1 MRRAIFPI
9 FLVFWITL
17 AVAGSAAAQVQ
28 RLETKVDHNIG
39 ESIEFTASF
48 VSDRSVGAA
57 VVYFQAEGDSRWNVG
72 FAKLNK
78 PGRDRYLAA
87 YTHPISEYMIQ
98 PFSSLSYYWELY
110 YTDQELFTSPAE
122 EYTYD
127 DDRFDWQVVE
137 RDSIQVHWYHG
148 DRQFAEDMVDFAK
161 KGNEEIQQI
170 LPLPEAGDL
179 DIYIYS
185 DAEALQAALLKG
197 STDWVAGHADPRL
210 GVIAIALPEVPEQ
223 RLLAEQRIPHEL
235 VHILLY
241 RYTKV
246 GYQNMPAW
254 LSEGLASSAELY
266 PNPDYRF
273 ILMEASRNGNLL
285 PLTSLCTDFQN
296 DTSPV
301 LLSYAESL
309 SFVKYLHGRYGTP
322 GLQAL
327 ITTYT
332 NGWDCESGA
341 EQALGR
347 SLSQLEKTWQ
357 RDLTM
362 QDNLAS
368 PAASFLP
375 WVVVFL
381 AVLVAPLLMV
391 VYKISIRQTHPQG
404 K

>member
-1 MRRAIFPI
+1 MRRAIFPV
-9 FLVFWITL
+9 LVVIWITL
-17 AVAGSAAAQVQ
+17 AAASTAAAQVQ
-28 RLETKVDHNIG
+28 HLETKVDHDIG
-39 ESIEFTASF
+39 QSIEFTAGF
-48 VSDRSVGAA
+48 VSDRPVAAA
-57 VVYFQAEGDSRWNVG
+57 VVYFQAEGDNRWNVG

-78 PGRDRYLAA
+78 PGRDKYQAS

-110 YTDQELFTSPAE
+110 YSDQDLFTSQTE
-122 EYTYD
+122 EYAYD

-137 RDSIQVHWYHG
+137 RDGIQVHWYQG
-148 DRQFAEDMVDFAK
+148 DRQFAEDMLDLAK
-161 KGNEEIQQI
+161 KGNQEIQQI

-185 DAEALQAALLKG
+185 DAEVLQAALLKG
-197 STDWVAGHADPRL
+197 TTDWVAGHADPRL

-246 GYQNMPAW
+246 GYQYLPAW

-266 PNPDYRF
+266 PNPEYRF
-273 ILMEASRNGNLL
+273 ILMEASRSGDLL
-285 PLTSLCTDFQN
+285 PLPSLCVDFQS
-296 DTSPV
+296 DPSPV
-301 LLSYAESL
+301 MLSYAESL
-309 SFVKYLHGRYGTP
+309 SFVQYLHGRYGTP

-327 ITTYT
+327 ITAYA

-347 SLSQLEKTWQ
+347 SLYQLEKNWQ
-357 RDLTM
+357 RDLAL
-362 QDNLAS
+362 QDSLAS

-391 VYKISIRQTHPQG
+391 VYKIGSRQNHQQS